1 MANFIAGLIVVVCI
15 GAAVTYIIKAKKK
28 GVKCIGC
35 PDAGSCAHTQNS
47 NTAEGCSCSGCN
59 GGCH

>member
-28 GVKCIGC
+28 GVKCVGC
-35 PDAGSCAHTQNS
+35 PY
-47 NTAEGCSCSGCN
+47 AETCGKGTENCSCNCN
-59 GGCH
+59 SDK

>member
-15 GAAVTYIIKAKKK
+15 GAAITYIIKAKKK
-28 GVKCIGC
+28 GVRCIGC
-35 PDAGSCAHTQNS
+35 PSAGTCAHANNS
-47 NTAEGCSCSGCN
+47 QDGCSGCN

>member
-15 GAAVTYIIKAKKK
+15 GAAATYIIKAKKK

-35 PDAGSCAHTQNS
+35 PAAGQ
-47 NTAEGCSCSGCN
+47 CSKHNCSHN
-59 GGCH
+59 Q